1 MNCPS
6 CGLLNLPSAP
16 FCLHCQTP
24 LGFSASVGNLGRKVI
39 LVNPAKGTLA
49 AGSISAQP
57 ENAVPDSNWREQL
70 TLKLERLK
78 EKNNESSLATLPAP
92 AQDFRDREF
101 VKPGKAE
108 TLEDSRLLA
117 SVPQEQ
123 NPLAE
128 KLLQRVEK
136 VGPGS
141 SGDSLPSVPVEPA
154 PSLQEKPE
162 TPFPPKR
169 KRAESRSGRVERIEI
184 NLNQCTLPFES
195 NVSQSLR
202 MVEDQIQPG
211 LTVAPIGRRVRAGL
225 VDAVF
230 VFGCFLIFLLI
241 VFFVPDFAFLTKSS
255 LVGMGGVWLLI
266 FSAYMFLFTTLGHQT
281 LGMNRED
288 LQIVNFQGVRP
299 SFREAG
305 LRCFGY
311 VISLGCFCLG
321 FLWALFD
328 PDRLTWHDKM
338 SKTFVVQTHPTC
350 HS

>member
-1 MNCPS
+1 MNP
-6 CGLLNLPSAP
+6 
-16 FCLHCQTP
+16 T
-24 LGFSASVGNLGRKVI
+24 
-39 LVNPAKGTLA
+39 KGTLA
-49 AGSISAQP
+49 AGSTAQS
-57 ENAVPDSNWREQL
+57 EKAVPDSNWREQL

-101 VKPGKAE
+101 VKPGKTE

-117 SVPQEQ
+117 SVPQEYH
-123 NPLAE
+123 PLAE
-128 KLLQRVEK
+128 KILQRIDQVK
-136 VGPGS
+136 PS
-141 SGDSLPSVPVEPA
+141 SFGDSLPSVSVELA
-154 PSLQEKPE
+154 PSLQQKPE
-162 TPFPPKR
+162 APLSPKR
-169 KRAESRSGRVERIEI
+169 KRAQSRSGRVERIEI

-202 MVEDQIQPG
+202 MVEDQIQTG

-255 LVGMGGVWLLI
+255 LMGMGSVWLLI
-266 FSAYMFLFTTLGHQT
+266 FSAYIFLFTTLGHET

-299 SFREAG
+299 SLREAG
-305 LRCFGY
+305 LRCFGC

-338 SKTFVVQTHPTC
+338 SKTLVVQKNPTC